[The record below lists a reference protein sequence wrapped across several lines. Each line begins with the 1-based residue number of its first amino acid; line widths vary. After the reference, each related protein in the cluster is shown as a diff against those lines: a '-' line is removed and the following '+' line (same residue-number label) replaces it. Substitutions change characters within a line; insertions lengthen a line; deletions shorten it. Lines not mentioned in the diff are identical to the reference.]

1 VAALQGGALVV
12 HFTNR
17 KNAPLLFSTR
27 LGTRPWKKP
36 YAEFDEI
43 VRSRRGRSL
52 VELMQEAPKE
62 EEDWVSEEFQ
72 KAVADNLKYH

>member
-27 LGTRPWKKP
+27 LGTRPIQRGSDE
-36 YAEFDEI
+36 AIVGVEFLRLFRKI
-43 VRSRRGRSL
+43 L
-52 VELMQEAPKE
+52 VL
-62 EEDWVSEEFQ
+62 S
-72 KAVADNLKYH
+72 VADGTVLLIDSLADLTPA